1 MTSTVERS
9 ELAVVGDGASSLA
22 DGVSFGRSYKYRA
35 KQRSSLFPR
44 VADVGKVRREG
55 KGGEGT
61 EAALERA
68 LDLSDRC
75 LEKDFMRK
83 SIDERD
89 FRMEWMLCKPKIF
102 KSNVPSIVP
111 IGKEGTVMPM
121 DEEGDCVTPEPNK
134 TTHTI
139 PPKTSTVTVT
149 DEATD
154 NNENIANSDVVH
166 VLPHIRNL
174 SLDRDVTEKKYGDQK
189 SISHMSAASS
199 SGKAVRSNHTVPQP
213 FALATEKRASSANR
227 AFVAEAAV
235 EGDKDPNAD
244 VQSADV
250 QKKAQFYSKIE
261 EKHQALEAEKL
272 ECEARTREEQEAALR
287 QLRKSLNFKAT
298 PMPSFYHE
306 GPPPKLELKKLP
318 PTRAKSPKLGRRKSC
333 GDASNLALGDYGGHQ
348 RHNFGTSEDPPTK
361 LQSNAKNSNATKAQE
376 GVKSTRE
383 KSEPHGEEEVAA
395 QAPSDNAVQGQA
407 DAAFPCSFDP

>member
-1 MTSTVERS
+1 MNRCALSPS
-9 ELAVVGDGASSLA
+9 KASL
-22 DGVSFGRSYKYRA
+22 
-35 KQRSSLFPR
+35 PR
-44 VADVGKVRREG
+44 RV
-55 KGGEGT
+55 
-61 EAALERA
+61 
-68 LDLSDRC
+68 C
-75 LEKDFMRK
+75 
-83 SIDERD
+83 
-89 FRMEWMLCKPKIF
+89 
-102 KSNVPSIVP
+102 P

-121 DEEGDCVTPEPNK
+121 DEEGDSVTPEPNK
-134 TTHTI
+134 TTHAI
-139 PPKTSTVTVT
+139 PPKTSTVTVA

-166 VLPHIRNL
+166 VLPHIRSL
-174 SLDRDVTEKKYGDQK
+174 SLDRDMTEKKYGDQK

-199 SGKAVRSNHTVPQP
+199 SAKAVRSNHTVPQP

-227 AFVAEAAV
+227 AFVAEAAN

-244 VQSADV
+244 VQSSDV
-250 QKKAQFYSKIE
+250 QKKAQSNLTVTSRRPLHPDNIMYSDEEDSCSITSATAPSIRNLKVNTTVAIAPTFKCSERAERRKEFYSKLE

-272 ECEARTREEQEAALR
+272 ECEARTREEKEAALK

-333 GDASNLALGDYGGHQ
+333 SDASNLALGDYGRHQ
-348 RHNFGTSEDPPTK
+348 HHNFGTSEDPPNK
-361 LQSNAKNSNATKAQE
+361 LQSNTKNSNTTKAKE

-383 KSEPHGEEEVAA
+383 KSKHQGDEVAA
-395 QAPSDNAVQGQA
+395 PAPSDNTVQGQA
-407 DAAFPCSFDP
+407 DTGVSVQP

>member
-75 LEKDFMRK
+75 LEKDFV
-83 SIDERD
+83 S
-89 FRMEWMLCKPKIF
+89 
-102 KSNVPSIVP
+102 
-111 IGKEGTVMPM
+111 KEGTVMPM

>member
-1 MTSTVERS
+1 
-9 ELAVVGDGASSLA
+9 
-22 DGVSFGRSYKYRA
+22 
-35 KQRSSLFPR
+35 
-44 VADVGKVRREG
+44 
-55 KGGEGT
+55 
-61 EAALERA
+61 
-68 LDLSDRC
+68 
-75 LEKDFMRK
+75 
-83 SIDERD
+83 
-89 FRMEWMLCKPKIF
+89 MEWMLCKPKIF
-102 KSNVPSIVP
+102 KSNVPSIVS

-213 FALATEKRASSANR
+213 FALATEKRASSAIR

-250 QKKAQFYSKIE
+250 QKKAQSNLTVTSRRPLHPDNIMYSDEEDSCSITSATAPSIRNLKVNTTVAIAPTFRCSERAERRKEFYSKIE

-348 RHNFGTSEDPPTK
+348 RHNFGTSEDPPTE
-361 LQSNAKNSNATKAQE
+361 LQSNAKNSNATKAKE

-383 KSEPHGEEEVAA
+383 KSKPHGEEEVAA
-395 QAPSDNAVQGQA
+395 QAPSDNTVQGPA